1 MHTDNKFKNRL
12 ERFLNTERGRRFINY
27 AYSFGA
33 AIVILGAMFKL
44 LAFPF
49 GNEMLFIGM
58 ITECGVFILSAFDTP
73 LRDYEWEHVF
83 PALATNGDKET
94 QRQGDLET
102 KRLGDLETGRQRNKE
117 KEGQRDKETEGQGDS
132 ATRRQGDN
140 ETTRLGDA
148 GTVSPGLP
156 VSPSPS
162 HSVSQSPGLPV
173 SPSPSHSV
181 SQSPSLPVSPSPH
194 PPVTQSPGHPVSPSP
209 ALPVSQSPGHPVA
222 PAPSPEFERY
232 AADYSQQMEALNRN
246 IAGLNTIYEIQL
258 KSISGQIDT
267 IEHINSGLNRIKH
280 LYDDSVPDSAVFRQ
294 ETEKMTAQLK
304 ELNQVYARL
313 IEAMT
318 VNMGNTGNTP
328 RPNA

>member
-162 HSVSQSPGLPV
+162 HSVSQSPGLPI
-173 SPSPSHSV
+173 
-181 SQSPSLPVSPSPH
+181 SQSLGLPVSPSPH
-194 PPVTQSPGHPVSPSP
+194 PPVTQSPGHPVSQSP
-209 ALPVSQSPGHPVA
+209 ALPVSPFPGHPVA

>member
-1 MHTDNKFKNRL
+1 
-12 ERFLNTERGRRFINY
+12 
-27 AYSFGA
+27 
-33 AIVILGAMFKL
+33 MFKL

-73 LRDYEWEHVF
+73 LRDYEWDHVF
-83 PALATNGDKET
+83 PALATNGDRET

-102 KRLGDLETGRQRNKE
+102 KRLGDLETGRQR
-117 KEGQRDKETEGQGDS
+117 DKETEGQGDS
-132 ATRRQGDN
+132 ATRRLGDN

-162 HSVSQSPGLPV
+162 HSVSQSPGLPI
-173 SPSPSHSV
+173 
-181 SQSPSLPVSPSPH
+181 SQSPALPVSPVSPVSPSPH
-194 PPVTQSPGHPVSPSP
+194 PPVTQSPGHPVSP
-209 ALPVSQSPGHPVA
+209 SPGHPVA

>member
-162 HSVSQSPGLPV
+162 HSVSQSP
-173 SPSPSHSV
+173 
-181 SQSPSLPVSPSPH
+181 SLPVSPSPH

>member
-73 LRDYEWEHVF
+73 LRDYEWDHVF
-83 PALATNGDKET
+83 PALATNGDRET

-102 KRLGDLETGRQRNKE
+102 KRLGDLETGRQR
-117 KEGQRDKETEGQGDS
+117 DKETEGQGDS
-132 ATRRQGDN
+132 ATRRLGDN

-162 HSVSQSPGLPV
+162 HSVSQSPGLPI
-173 SPSPSHSV
+173 
-181 SQSPSLPVSPSPH
+181 SQSPALPVSPVSPVSPSPH